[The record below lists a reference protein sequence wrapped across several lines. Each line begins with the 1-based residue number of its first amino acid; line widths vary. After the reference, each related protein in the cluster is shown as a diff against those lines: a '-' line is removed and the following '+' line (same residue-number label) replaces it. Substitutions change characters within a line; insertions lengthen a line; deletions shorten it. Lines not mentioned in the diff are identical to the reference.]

1 MDWWAGDLKDKWH
14 FLTQFSNGKKR
25 FLKEKKW
32 AKSKYLLAVDNS
44 TFFYAKMKN
53 EETVY

>member
-1 MDWWAGDLKDKWH
+1 MEKNDFW
-14 FLTQFSNGKKR
+14 KK
-25 FLKEKKW
+25 KKW

-53 EETVY
+53 EETVYWLLRC